1 MDILVEVDSESSKKQ
16 SGPHDSTEDLDVD
29 SRFKLRDQPSHVSL
43 ISRRSNADQKGERL
57 VNVPVIKNPKKS
69 DNPEIESQ

>member
-1 MDILVEVDSESSKKQ
+1 MDILVEVDSESSKNQ

-43 ISRRSNADQKGERL
+43 ISRRSNAD
-57 VNVPVIKNPKKS
+57 
-69 DNPEIESQ
+69 

>member
-16 SGPHDSTEDLDVD
+16 SRPHDSTEDLDVD

-43 ISRRSNADQKGERL
+43 ISRRSNAD
-57 VNVPVIKNPKKS
+57 
-69 DNPEIESQ
+69 